1 MAVDKKQLIE
11 GKWIHQPQ
19 EQDGDYWFDGRI
31 FMTNN
36 IQADIPQIEL
46 MGIINHLQTLAKE
59 QEGIDYLQVFKTEEG
74 DKIFIID
81 QITKSQIE
89 TSPKEYHYC
98 TILYPYEY

>member
-1 MAVDKKQLIE
+1 MAANKKQLIA

-19 EQDGDYWFDGRI
+19 EQSGDYYFDGRV
-31 FMTNN
+31 FVTNN
-36 IQADIPQIEL
+36 VQADIPQAELIE
-46 MGIINHLQTLAKE
+46 IIEHLQTLAKS

-74 DKIFIID
+74 DKIYVID
-81 QITKSQIE
+81 QITKPQVK